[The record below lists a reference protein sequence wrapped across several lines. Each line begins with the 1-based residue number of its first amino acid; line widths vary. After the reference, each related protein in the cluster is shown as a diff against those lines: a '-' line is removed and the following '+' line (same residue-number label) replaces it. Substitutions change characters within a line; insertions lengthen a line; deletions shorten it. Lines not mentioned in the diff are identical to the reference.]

1 MLLALSR
8 RGGGRPQEGEERGE
22 DLQLA
27 LDRAAAVGAPLG
39 DGGGGAVLGGG
50 FGQEEGRPAGI
61 TGVPGGGSAD
71 TIR

>member
-8 RGGGRPQEGEERGE
+8 RGGRPQEGEERGE

-39 DGGGGAVLGGG
+39 DGGGGAVFGGG
-50 FGQEEGRPAGI
+50 FGQEEGRPVGI
-61 TGVPGGGSAD
+61 TGVPCRGSAD
-71 TIR
+71 TMR

>member
-8 RGGGRPQEGEERGE
+8 RVGRPQEGEERGE

-39 DGGGGAVLGGG
+39 DGGGGAVFGGG
-50 FGQEEGRPAGI
+50 FGQEEGRPVGI

-71 TIR
+71 TIG